1 MNDKGTEGGFQVLKR
16 VTGWKTPLSN
26 AHQAEAFSA
35 EVALPEEEMSLD
47 VELVA
52 RACDGYQ
59 LRYRVRT
66 DETEVAAG
74 ASYHLSPRAAEEA
87 AAALFGVTRNAWE
100 TIPAANQIGTVP
112 ARTGNESGTKPPMPQ
127 RGA

>member
-1 MNDKGTEGGFQVLKR
+1 MMSDPGFQVLKR
-16 VTGWKTPLSN
+16 VTGWKTQLTG
-26 AHQAEAFSA
+26 ALQAEVFAGSA
-35 EVALPEEEMSLD
+35 AALPEQEVMLD
-47 VELVA
+47 LELVA

-59 LRYRVRT
+59 LRHRVRT

-74 ASYHLSPRAAEEA
+74 ASYHLSPLAAEEA

-100 TIPAANQIGTVP
+100 TVPVANQIGTVP
-112 ARTGNESGTKPPMPQ
+112 ARTGNEGGLKPPMPQ